1 MKITCL
7 SRFFCRFQT
16 FRLYQEPRNELLMW
30 WLVASAAVVR
40 HITFFCC
47 SCASCAGWVVLW
59 LPRAI
64 LSVVPRLSCSFPVFL
79 PVSQPPNAML
89 FAASVPMSSPVFQ
102 PRRHG
107 HRRVSVVLSRVV
119 VPRLSD
125 ACERTDDGREQATQ
139 AYSMLLSMWKLF

>member
-7 SRFFCRFQT
+7 SRLFCRFQT

-40 HITFFCC
+40 HITFFCF

-59 LPRAI
+59 LPRSGWVVLWLPRAI
-64 LSVVPRLSCSFPVFL
+64 FSVVPRLSCGCPAFL

-89 FAASVPMSSPVFQ
+89 SPPVFPLSSPVFQ

-107 HRRVSVVLSRVV
+107 HRRVSVVPKLSRVLPRVV
-119 VPRLSD
+119 VPRLSG
-125 ACERTDDGREQATQ
+125 ACECTVDGRQ
-139 AYSMLLSMWKLF
+139 